1 MLTFDLTGGI
11 VSLAKGVSIL
21 LLKFLGKIMIL
32 IKKNLAIWA
41 KLSFVFGE
49 NYVNKGKCGLK
60 FLKLT

>member
-41 KLSFVFGE
+41 KLSFVFGK
-49 NYVNKGKCGLK
+49 NYVNKGNVG
-60 FLKLT
+60 